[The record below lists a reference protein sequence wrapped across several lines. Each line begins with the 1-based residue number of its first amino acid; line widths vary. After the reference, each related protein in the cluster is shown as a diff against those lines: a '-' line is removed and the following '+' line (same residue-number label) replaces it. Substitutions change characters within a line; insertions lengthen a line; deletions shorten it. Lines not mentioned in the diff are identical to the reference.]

1 MHYLSAEEVLLIH
14 AALIDRTG
22 GLAGVR
28 DAGPFQAV
36 LARPRQSFQGKERYP
51 TMPEKAATYLHGFA
65 TGHVF
70 TDGNK
75 RIGFAAAIR
84 FLNQNGYQFSATN
97 REVESFVLAVVT
109 NRRTVNEVAGWLAD
123 HSRKK

>member
-1 MHYLSAEEVLLIH
+1 MHYLSAEEVLIIH
-14 AALIDRTG
+14 AVLIDRTG
-22 GLAGVR
+22 GLTGVR
-28 DAGPFQAV
+28 DAGLFQSV
-36 LARPRQSFQGKERYP
+36 LARPRQLFQGKERYQ
-51 TMPEKAATYLHGFA
+51 TMYQKAAVYLHGFA

-84 FLNQNGYQFSATN
+84 FLNQNGYQLSATN
-97 REVESFVLAVVT
+97 QEVESFVLSVVT
-109 NRRTVNEVAGWLAD
+109 DRRTVQEVAGWLKA